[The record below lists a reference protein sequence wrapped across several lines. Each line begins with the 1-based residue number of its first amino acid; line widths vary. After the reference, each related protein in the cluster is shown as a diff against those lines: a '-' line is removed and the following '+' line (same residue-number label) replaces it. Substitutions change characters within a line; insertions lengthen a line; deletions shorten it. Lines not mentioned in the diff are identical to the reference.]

1 MKKSTIIFSTLF
13 LFSVYSYCQKPN
25 FDNLRANGA
34 DLSQEAAKI
43 NSDKNRQ
50 NATNINQKIESYYGI
65 EKSKSNF
72 VDEIKK
78 TNQQQK
84 EIEQFKNQIKI
95 SDFDVNKVQKLND
108 DFQLLNFTKKGK
120 RFKIVKFTESI
131 NYKFQFLKGKKI

>member
-1 MKKSTIIFSTLF
+1 MKKSTTIFSTLF

-25 FDNLRANGA
+25 FDNYRANSA
-34 DLSQEAAKI
+34 NLSQEAAKI

-50 NATNINQKIESYYGI
+50 NATDINQKIENYFGI
-65 EKSKSNF
+65 EKSKINL

-84 EIEQFKNQIKI
+84 EIEQFKNQII
-95 SDFDVNKVQKLND
+95 ITEFDVKKVPKLND

-120 RFKIVKFTESI
+120 RFKVVEFTKSI
-131 NYKFQFLKGKKI
+131 DYKFKFLKI